1 MFAVLLFVDRLFV
14 DTNQVSHTSI
24 YLLLPGS
31 AGWNWCL
38 KPCVFDMHPQHV
50 GNLVLE
56 FVLEQKKQNKTH
68 GYFFS
73 NAQVKCTTSSL
84 LVASQ
89 PRATVTW
96 KSCAVLRRKK
106 KKSQSGL
113 SLRWHE
119 KSPKVWTACR
129 DREPFGCSAQLVSFS
144 AWIISPPHA
153 KRWQSKCQRLKYL
166 PREKKGAAKCSWDDG
181 GGAASPFS
189 LKRQRSAT
197 ILSVASQGTLTH
209 LKP

>member
-31 AGWNWCL
+31 AGWNWCF

-56 FVLEQKKQNKTH
+56 FVLEQKKKQKNTRL
-68 GYFFS
+68 FFS

-96 KSCAVLRRKK
+96 KSCAVLRKKKKKIPEWIISSMAWKITQSVDSLQRQRAFWMQCPISQLFSVNYQPTTCQTLTVKMSATKISPSRKK
-106 KKSQSGL
+106 KEQRNVAGMTAAVLHRRSVWRGNAL
-113 SLRWHE
+113 LRS
-119 KSPKVWTACR
+119 SP
-129 DREPFGCSAQLVSFS
+129 
-144 AWIISPPHA
+144 
-153 KRWQSKCQRLKYL
+153 
-166 PREKKGAAKCSWDDG
+166 
-181 GGAASPFS
+181 
-189 LKRQRSAT
+189 
-197 ILSVASQGTLTH
+197 
-209 LKP
+209 

>member
-31 AGWNWCL
+31 AGSNWCL

-56 FVLEQKKQNKTH
+56 FVLEQKKNARL
-68 GYFFS
+68 FFS

-89 PRATVTW
+89 PRATVT
-96 KSCAVLRRKK
+96 
-106 KKSQSGL
+106 
-113 SLRWHE
+113 
-119 KSPKVWTACR
+119 
-129 DREPFGCSAQLVSFS
+129 
-144 AWIISPPHA
+144 
-153 KRWQSKCQRLKYL
+153 
-166 PREKKGAAKCSWDDG
+166 
-181 GGAASPFS
+181 
-189 LKRQRSAT
+189 
-197 ILSVASQGTLTH
+197 
-209 LKP
+209 